1 MTPLREAL
9 LSASKSAAPA
19 RELAT
24 SAYYL
29 SFSDDYFR
37 DINAAHGLNEA
48 KQGAGMAGKTVV
60 VRLNQQQ
67 LELLDRTIARG
78 EATDRVTLIR
88 KALREQAGKQGKGA
102 VR

>member
-1 MTPLREAL
+1 
-9 LSASKSAAPA
+9 
-19 RELAT
+19 
-24 SAYYL
+24 L
-29 SFSDDYFR
+29 SFSAPYFR
-37 DINAAHGLNEA
+37 DINGSHVDRQARGF
-48 KQGAGMAGKTVV
+48 MAGRTVV

>member
-1 MTPLREAL
+1 
-9 LSASKSAAPA
+9 
-19 RELAT
+19 
-24 SAYYL
+24 
-29 SFSDDYFR
+29 
-37 DINAAHGLNEA
+37 
-48 KQGAGMAGKTVV
+48 MAGRTVV

-78 EATDRVTLIR
+78 EAADRVTLIR